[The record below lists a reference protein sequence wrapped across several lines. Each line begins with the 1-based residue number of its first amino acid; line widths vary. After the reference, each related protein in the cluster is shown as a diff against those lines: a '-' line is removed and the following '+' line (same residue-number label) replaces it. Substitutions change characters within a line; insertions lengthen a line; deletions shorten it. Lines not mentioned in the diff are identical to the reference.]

1 MAPVLIISNQV
12 KQAIAESGESLNEL
26 GRQTGVSDSQL
37 SRFMR
42 GERGLNTTTLDRL
55 AEYLGLELTKKTGA
69 DE

>member
-1 MAPVLIISNQV
+1 MAPVLIVSERIREALEHSEV
-12 KQAIAESGESLNEL
+12 SLREIARQA
-26 GRQTGVSDSQL
+26 GVGDSQL